1 MCRSLPFV
9 TTAVCLFVLRFIFF
23 LTSKA
28 RDGRDVDL
36 NPGLGRST
44 GERNGYP
51 ILYFCLENS
60 MDRGAWWAPVQ
71 GVIKSQTWT
80 QTYKEVGNYSL
91 SEKHWLAGWNHCLGK
106 MKQVRGQVGRSE
118 AAVRKR
124 SSLCLNTWRQQA
136 SLKCQESKLQ
146 FSNFSWQWQLLF
158 PWRRRVSDNVI
169 HN

>member
-1 MCRSLPFV
+1 MRWKRCGFEPRAGKIHWRKKWLPNPV
-9 TTAVCLFVLRFIFF
+9 FF
-23 LTSKA
+23 
-28 RDGRDVDL
+28 
-36 NPGLGRST
+36 
-44 GERNGYP
+44 
-51 ILYFCLENS
+51 LENS
-60 MDRGAWWAPVQ
+60 TDRGAWWAPVQ
-71 GVIKSQTWT
+71 GVRKSQTWT
-80 QTYKEVGNYSL
+80 HTYKEVGNYSL

-106 MKQVRGQVGRSE
+106 MKQVCGQVGRSE

-158 PWRRRVSDNVI
+158 LWRRRVSDNVI